1 MDGHI
6 SSSFQTFAIGLGVGF
21 CGVLGSLFCGLRG
34 TDIAWNGTITSV
46 SDQGGFTDGGH
57 L

>member
-1 MDGHI
+1 M
-6 SSSFQTFAIGLGVGF
+6 LVGVGLV
-21 CGVLGSLFCGLRG
+21 GKEVAGLRG